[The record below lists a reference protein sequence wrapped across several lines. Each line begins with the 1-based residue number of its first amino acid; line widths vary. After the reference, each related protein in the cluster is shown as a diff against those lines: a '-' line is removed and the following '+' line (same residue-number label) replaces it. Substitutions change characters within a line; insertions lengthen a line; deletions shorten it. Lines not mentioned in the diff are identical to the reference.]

1 MCYVRGGA
9 FIIEVENFRE
19 SKWHFRHKKVA
30 AAGLACDID
39 ISDIYAAAH
48 ICIWATI
55 REGNM
60 MDSHSILKKG
70 HQS

>member
-1 MCYVRGGA
+1 MWYVRGGA

-30 AAGLACDID
+30 AAGLVCDID
-39 ISDIYAAAH
+39 ISDIYAAAN

-60 MDSHSILKKG
+60 TDERTPILKIFC
-70 HQS
+70 